1 MDYLLLSN
9 WELSKFT
16 YSSEIFNFLK
26 SQVSNTIPSFFLFF
40 IFLLFWVTEFSS
52 STRTI
57 IYQTVLYITK
67 DIELSEH
74 DLIPQ

>member
-26 SQVSNTIPSFFLFF
+26 SQVSKTIPSFFLFF
-40 IFLLFWVTEFSS
+40 IFFLFWVTEFSS

>member
-40 IFLLFWVTEFSS
+40 IFFLFWVTEFSS